1 MFGFGET
8 KTNTLPIKGKAKFYI
23 DGPIAELRINYL
35 YFHTQT
41 LKNKCF
47 HKSMNLF
54 TDIDTTYPASKKITS
69 LDKLLNSLP
78 NFRIMSPKDPYN
90 LTEKEKDEET
100 GTILD
105 YNPVQAT
112 RQNRGKI
119 NLMKKCADHRLKR
132 ADKYRWYLQQKENH
146 NWVTSSDTMQ
156 NINALEDNIFSK
168 LVAPDMNENIE
179 DDVVI
184 VIDTEEPVN
193 ETIAIALPSKT
204 LPTTRSTQ
212 TIATGTGTGGRKKT
226 KKTKKVRKHQGINQ
240 TGGNKGKLKKGY
252 RYSGKKLKSGLPQ
265 IIKCKSKKC

>member
-90 LTEKEKDEET
+90 LTEKEKDE
-100 GTILD
+100 GTRLD

-112 RQNRGKI
+112 RKNRGKI
-119 NLMKKCADHRLKR
+119 NLMKKCAEYRLKR
-132 ADKYRWYLQQKENH
+132 ADKYRWYLQQKEGN

-156 NINALEDNIFSK
+156 NINALKDNIFSE
-168 LVAPDMNENIE
+168 LVAPEMNEDIEE
-179 DDVVI
+179 DDDKVI
-184 VIDTEEPVN
+184 IIDTEEPVK
-193 ETIAIALPSKT
+193 EIIAIALPSKT
-204 LPTTRSTQ
+204 LSSTRSTQ
-212 TIATGTGTGGRKKT
+212 TTETGTGGRKKT